1 MGPDRFIGGE
11 SKGDIIYDLRRN
23 RTVVERNVKYD
34 PRTDLLTPYPP
45 KGSKDKGGYVSD
57 SDESEEGDDE
67 TKEEM
72 ESTTHE
78 PEDEWT
84 WAFRVKSKSATFR
97 SIANR
102 FGLDVF
108 ELLTHNTDDV
118 GRVRKPDGRIAK
130 NQEIWL
136 PAECETKTIDVP
148 LEEAKTII
156 DDESE
161 DFAGRIGHR
170 RVGQYG
176 WHYYAVIEG
185 RDGKGKYRILYDDGD
200 GTYNR
205 KYLRREVIAKT
216 LLTKGHGHVHMEKA
230 LLNFHKE
237 MVEEEK
243 RKEAANAAYSRH
255 AAHHALLK
263 KRGEMP
269 DFSKVL
275 GSAIGDEYS
284 DELLEIARSE
294 FGPMRE
300 AAIEARSLAAGLSRA
315 GRTHHVGF
323 NVQAID
329 ANTLAAKAIWDE
341 GVDRWCAGIDAR
353 ITGSAHLIQELSHLR
368 ASEFPTPKT
377 YAEAMKG
384 DFAKWWKEA
393 IHEEIKNLTDHGTFE
408 WVKPPLLPNGRR
420 QKVYLDG
427 TWAFKAKSNDKGQ
440 IDRLKARLVARG
452 FKQRFGHDFVASM
465 APVGKLTTFRAM
477 LAEMAHSDLDMC
489 ILDVKSAYLQATLEI
504 PQLMKVPLGVTAPGP
519 GFVMKLIKSLYG
531 LKNAGRAWHTLFKAD
546 LLSWGF
552 VAGTADTCLFTKHD
566 PKTGNTLRVLL
577 FVDDCFCIT
586 DKGSGMI
593 GDFKS
598 QLESKYEFSSS
609 DSDTTFL
616 GLTVTKCK
624 NGSYHLGQVRY
635 IEDVLTRYGLME
647 VRKVRTPS
655 NGDAVTKL
663 DCPDLEPGK
672 NPLQKK
678 YCELIGIM
686 RWIERCTRPDLTVTL
701 SELGKVQANPGE
713 KHWKKLLHLLKY
725 VASTRH
731 LGIIY
736 GGPRTSDADGPL
748 LGYVDSNWGGDGDD
762 YKSRGGFVFLS
773 WQSPICWSSY
783 KATATALS
791 SCEAEYMAASIATQ
805 EAIWLRY
812 LFSDLGYGEDLSCT
826 SFGNLCEKDY
836 IKAHLSNR
844 VHRGEVPMTLFND
857 NRAAILLSRNP
868 VLHKR
873 SRHIHI
879 RYHFVRDH
887 CNNGHVE
894 LAYISTNEN
903 LADLMTKC
911 LAFKTHSYLT
921 GKLLFDRRGL
931 DLFKID
937 GLEVIGETPVPATKF
952 FKAPDLSRYRKPPLM
967 DLSDHDTEAAI
978 RKEYTTP
985 TQLVYPTA
993 ATRGAPAIA
1002 ASCTVKIPKGFLNA
1016 FMRRTDHKAILAQAV
1031 REVLS
1036 TRRCVQAA

>member
-1 MGPDRFIGGE
+1 
-11 SKGDIIYDLRRN
+11 
-23 RTVVERNVKYD
+23 
-34 PRTDLLTPYPP
+34 
-45 KGSKDKGGYVSD
+45 
-57 SDESEEGDDE
+57 
-67 TKEEM
+67 
-72 ESTTHE
+72 
-78 PEDEWT
+78 
-84 WAFRVKSKSATFR
+84 
-97 SIANR
+97 
-102 FGLDVF
+102 
-108 ELLTHNTDDV
+108 
-118 GRVRKPDGRIAK
+118 
-130 NQEIWL
+130 
-136 PAECETKTIDVP
+136 
-148 LEEAKTII
+148 
-156 DDESE
+156 
-161 DFAGRIGHR
+161 
-170 RVGQYG
+170 
-176 WHYYAVIEG
+176 
-185 RDGKGKYRILYDDGD
+185 
-200 GTYNR
+200 
-205 KYLRREVIAKT
+205 
-216 LLTKGHGHVHMEKA
+216 
-230 LLNFHKE
+230 
-237 MVEEEK
+237 
-243 RKEAANAAYSRH
+243 
-255 AAHHALLK
+255 
-263 KRGEMP
+263 
-269 DFSKVL
+269 
-275 GSAIGDEYS
+275 
-284 DELLEIARSE
+284 
-294 FGPMRE
+294 
-300 AAIEARSLAAGLSRA
+300 
-315 GRTHHVGF
+315 
-323 NVQAID
+323 
-329 ANTLAAKAIWDE
+329 
-341 GVDRWCAGIDAR
+341 
-353 ITGSAHLIQELSHLR
+353 
-368 ASEFPTPKT
+368 
-377 YAEAMKG
+377 MKG

-393 IHEEIKNLTDHGTFE
+393 IHEEIKNLTDHGIFE
-408 WVKPPLLPNGRR
+408 WVKPPILANGRR

-477 LAEMAHSDLDMC
+477 LSEMAHSDLDMC

-672 NPLQKK
+672 NQLQKK

-836 IKAHLSNR
+836 IKAHL
-844 VHRGEVPMTLFND
+844 L
-857 NRAAILLSRNP
+857 
-868 VLHKR
+868 
-873 SRHIHI
+873 
-879 RYHFVRDH
+879 
-887 CNNGHVE
+887 
-894 LAYISTNEN
+894 
-903 LADLMTKC
+903 
-911 LAFKTHSYLT
+911 
-921 GKLLFDRRGL
+921 
-931 DLFKID
+931 
-937 GLEVIGETPVPATKF
+937 
-952 FKAPDLSRYRKPPLM
+952 
-967 DLSDHDTEAAI
+967 
-978 RKEYTTP
+978 
-985 TQLVYPTA
+985 
-993 ATRGAPAIA
+993 
-1002 ASCTVKIPKGFLNA
+1002 
-1016 FMRRTDHKAILAQAV
+1016 
-1031 REVLS
+1031 
-1036 TRRCVQAA
+1036 